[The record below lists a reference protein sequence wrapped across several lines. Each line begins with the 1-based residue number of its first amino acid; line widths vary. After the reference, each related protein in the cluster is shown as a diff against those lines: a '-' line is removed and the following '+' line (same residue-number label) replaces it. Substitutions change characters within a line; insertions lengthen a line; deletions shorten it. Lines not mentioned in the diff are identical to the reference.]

1 MISIISIIFFIVAAI
16 SLYFAIMNRGVV
28 RRIPIRKV
36 ENKVSFI
43 EISYSLSFFWIA
55 VILVL
60 IGLFI

>member
-16 SLYFAIMNRGVV
+16 SFYFAIVNRGVV
-28 RRIPIRKV
+28 RRIPIRRV
-36 ENKVSFI
+36 ENQMSFI
-43 EISYSLSFFWIA
+43 EINYSVSFFWIA